1 MFIIVRG
8 LAWRRAHP
16 SAPETGPSF
25 VTDAAT
31 NIGAESRDE
40 GVGSS
45 APAGQANGR

>member
-8 LAWRRAHP
+8 LAWRRAQ
-16 SAPETGPSF
+16 APETGPSF
-25 VTDAAT
+25 VTDSAT
-31 NIGAESRDE
+31 NIGADSRDE